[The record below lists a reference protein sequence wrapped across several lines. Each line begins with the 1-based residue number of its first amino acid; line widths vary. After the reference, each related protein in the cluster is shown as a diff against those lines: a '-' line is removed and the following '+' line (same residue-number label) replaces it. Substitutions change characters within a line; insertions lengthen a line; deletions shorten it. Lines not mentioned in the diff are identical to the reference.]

1 MTDKNKQLANNEQIF
16 VSNQNIIR
24 DMYNNVQISKQQL
37 ESFTRFNIN
46 QFEERR
52 NIIVFGS

>member
-24 DMYNNVQISKQQL
+24 DMFNNVQISKQQL